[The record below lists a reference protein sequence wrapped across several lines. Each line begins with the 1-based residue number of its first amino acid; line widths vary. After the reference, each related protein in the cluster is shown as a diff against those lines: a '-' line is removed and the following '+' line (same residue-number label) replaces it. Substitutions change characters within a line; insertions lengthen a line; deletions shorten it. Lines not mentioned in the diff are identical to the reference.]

1 MKAINIKTEDAV
13 YEEMKSY
20 VEAKGKGIT
29 GYTRAALKKALFDDM
44 QADRADFERFTRMLQ
59 DSAKYELTKRE
70 EVELET
76 RVAILKIMNE
86 RYAEFWADLASELF
100 GEEN

>member
-1 MKAINIKTEDAV
+1 MKAINIKIEDDV

-20 VEAKGKGIT
+20 AEAKGKTIT
-29 GYTRAALKKALFDDM
+29 SFSRAAVKKALFDDM
-44 QADRADFERFTRMLQ
+44 QADRADFERFTRMLE
-59 DSAKYELTKRE
+59 DPAKFELTKRE
-70 EVELET
+70 EVEFET

-100 GEEN
+100 AEEN